1 MSSGSNE
8 IKPTYSMKAMEMMPS
23 ETPAERLRNFFY
35 MCRSHGNTG
44 LLVLL
49 GVLYLSFSLVL
60 PGRFATHDTLVSMM
74 FQLPELGLLALAM
87 LFPLLSGGFNLAI
100 IATTNMAALLMA
112 WIMTSYVDPTGG
124 NTGLVVVLALGAGL
138 LACILVGAITGY
150 LVATLNTH
158 PILVTLGT
166 MSIINGTSVWLTR
179 GKPIAGFPDV
189 VQAVGS
195 SMVFGVPLPFWIF
208 IATTIAVG
216 LVLSRTRFG
225 ISVYMVGSNLEATRY
240 SGINTRNV
248 LIGIYAAS
256 SVMCWLAAILM
267 MARFNSAS
275 AGYAA
280 SYLLI
285 TVLAAILG
293 GVDPNGGFGRV
304 SGLYI
309 ALLVLQVIS
318 SGLNLLGVNTQ
329 LTAATWGGTM
339 IVVMIVRYT
348 IARFGLFKPR
358 RVAAKTVTQV

>member
-1 MSSGSNE
+1 MNTKTNE
-8 IKPTYSMKAMEMMPS
+8 LKPIRAMQMMPS
-23 ETPAERLRNFFY
+23 DSPTERLRSFFH
-35 MCRSHGNTG
+35 MCRSNSNTG

-49 GVLYLSFSLVL
+49 GVLFLTFSLYL

-112 WIMTSYVDPTGG
+112 WIMTTYVDPTGG
-124 NTGLVVVLALGAGL
+124 NAGLVVALALLAGL
-138 LACILVGAITGY
+138 LAVVLVGAITGY

-166 MSIINGTSVWLTR
+166 MSIINGTCVWLTR

-189 VQAVGS
+189 MQAIGN
-195 SMVFGVPLPFWIF
+195 SMLLGIPLPFWIF
-208 IATTIAVG
+208 TAATVGVG
-216 LVLSRTRFG
+216 LLLSRTRFG

-248 LIGIYAAS
+248 LIGIYTAS

-293 GVDPNGGFGRV
+293 GVDPNGGFGKV
-304 SGLYI
+304 SGLFI

-339 IVVMIVRYT
+339 IVVMVVRYLT
-348 IARFGLFKPR
+348 ARYGLFKPK
-358 RVAAKTVTQV
+358 AAKKV

>member
-1 MSSGSNE
+1 MTAKANELNPMSS
-8 IKPTYSMKAMEMMPS
+8 TKAMEMMPS
-23 ETPAERLRNFFY
+23 ETPSERLRSFFF
-35 MCRSHGNTG
+35 MCRSNGNTG
-44 LLVLL
+44 LLILL
-49 GVLYLSFSLVL
+49 GVLYLTFSFYL
-60 PGRFATHDTLVSMM
+60 PGRFATHDTLASMM

-112 WIMTSYVDPTGG
+112 WIMTTYVDPTGG
-124 NTGLVVVLALGAGL
+124 NAGMIVALALIAGLVAV
-138 LACILVGAITGY
+138 ILVGAITGY

-166 MSIINGTSVWLTR
+166 MSIISGVCVWLTR

-189 VQAVGS
+189 VQAIGS
-195 SMVFGVPLPFWIF
+195 SVFFGVPLPFWIF
-208 IATTIAVG
+208 IAATIAVG

-248 LIGIYAAS
+248 LIGIYTAS
-256 SVMCWLAAILM
+256 SIMCWCAAILM

-293 GVDPNGGFGRV
+293 GVDPNGGFGKV
-304 SGLYI
+304 SGLFI

-339 IVVMIVRYT
+339 IVVMVVRYL

-358 RVAAKTVTQV
+358 RAVAKSAS